1 MNVHPT
7 AIVHPN
13 AQLAGSVTI
22 GPYSIIGENVE
33 LGEGTE
39 VMAHAVIDGRTRLG
53 KNNRVFPGASV
64 GLAPQDLKYQGEPTR
79 VEIGDDNTIREFVT
93 IHRGTSEGEG
103 VTRIGNHNLL
113 MAYVHVA
120 HDCQLGNYV
129 IMANGASLAGH
140 VEIQDHATVGAFTM
154 IHQFCRIGAYSFLGS
169 ATLVNQDILPYSKT
183 SAPRPVEVYGAN
195 RLGLERRGLGK
206 DDLKELEAAFRLLTR
221 SKLNTT
227 QALEAIAAREFQSPH
242 VKALVEFIKTS
253 ERGVAK

>member
-39 VMAHAVIDGRTRLG
+39 VMAHAVIDGRTWLG

>member
-13 AQLAGSVTI
+13 AQIAGSVTI

>member
-7 AIVHPN
+7 AIIDPGAHV
-13 AQLAGSVTI
+13 ASSVTI
-22 GPYSIIGENVE
+22 GPYSLIGENVE
-33 LGEGTE
+33 LGDGTE
-39 VMAHAVIDGRTRLG
+39 VMSHVVIDGRTRIG
-53 KNNRVFPGASV
+53 KNNRIFPFTSI
-64 GLAPQDLKYQGEPTR
+64 GLAPQDLKYRGEPTT
-79 VEIGDDNTIREFVT
+79 VEIGDDNSIREFVT

-103 VTRIGNHNLL
+103 ITRIGSHNLI
-113 MAYVHVA
+113 MAYVHIA
-120 HDCQLGNYV
+120 HDCKLGDHV

-140 VEIQDHATVGAFTM
+140 VGIQDHATVGAFTM

-195 RLGLERRGLGK
+195 RLGLERRGLTK
-206 DDLKELEAAFRLLTR
+206 EDMKELESAFRLLTR

-227 QALEAIAAREFQSPH
+227 QALEAIAAKGFQSAH
-242 VKALVEFIKTS
+242 VEALVEFIRTS

>member
-1 MNVHPT
+1 MKIHPS
-7 AIVHPN
+7 AIIHPR
-13 AQLAGSVTI
+13 ARLAADVAV
-22 GPYSIIGENVE
+22 GPYSLIGEDVE
-33 LGEGTE
+33 IGDGTE
-39 VMAHAVIDGRTRLG
+39 VMSHAVIDGHTQLG
-53 KNNRVFPGASV
+53 KNNRVFPYASI

-79 VEIGDDNTIREFVT
+79 VEIGDGNSIREFVT

-103 VTRIGNHNLL
+103 VTRIGSNNLL

-120 HDCQLGNYV
+120 HDCQLGNNV

-140 VEIQDHATVGAFTM
+140 VTIQDYATVGAFSM

-195 RLGLERRGLGK
+195 RLGLERRGLSK
-206 DDLKELEAAFRLLTR
+206 DDLKDLEGAFRLLTR

-227 QALEAIAAREFQSPH
+227 QALEAIEARGFQSVH
-242 VKALVEFIKTS
+242 VKTLVEFIKSS
-253 ERGVAK
+253 ERGVIK